1 MMKRLVNFIPA
12 ISLTVAML
20 ASHPVAASAAVTAVG
35 SVNGGGTAIMTDV
48 AAAGFSGVSS
58 FSMHAT
64 LFSDGSASGHFDCV
78 DHMGNPPGYPG
89 NIFGDITSWSK
100 DAQGLHLYVTNASLV
115 GHGAPGARGGLAFT
129 VTIQSFGGA
138 GVGHWTLDFPG
149 VPSPFNGGPI
159 CQELL
164 TSGQIAARWN

>member
-1 MMKRLVNFIPA
+1 MMKNLVNSIPA
-12 ISLTVAML
+12 FSLPGAMPG
-20 ASHPVAASAAVTAVG
+20 SPRVAASAARTAVG
-35 SVNGGGTAIMTDV
+35 TVNGGGTAIMTDV

-100 DAQGLHLYVTNASLV
+100 DAQGLHLYVTNGSLV
-115 GHGAPGARGGLAFT
+115 GHGLHKARRGRAFT

-138 GVGHWTLDFPG
+138 GGGATGPWTSPG
-149 VPSPFNGGPI
+149 FQAPLTAAPS
-159 CQELL
+159 
-164 TSGQIAARWN
+164 ARSS

>member
-35 SVNGGGTAIMTDV
+35 TINGGGTAIMTDV
-48 AAAGFSGVSS
+48 AAAGFGGVSS
-58 FSMHAT
+58 FAVHAT

-78 DHMGNPPGYPG
+78 DHMNNPPGYAG

-100 DAQGLHLYVTNASLV
+100 DAQGLHLYVTNGSLV
-115 GHGAPGARGGLAFT
+115 GHGSPKARGVLAFS

-149 VPSPFNGGPI
+149 LASPFNGGPI

-164 TSGQIAARWN
+164 TSGQIVARWN

>member
-35 SVNGGGTAIMTDV
+35 TINGGGTAIMTDV
-48 AAAGFSGVSS
+48 AAAGFGGVSS
-58 FSMHAT
+58 FAVHAT

-78 DHMGNPPGYPG
+78 DHMNNPPGYAG

-100 DAQGLHLYVTNASLV
+100 DAQGLHLYVTNGSLV
-115 GHGAPGARGGLAFT
+115 GHGSPKARGVLAFS
-129 VTIQSFGGA
+129 VTIQSLGGA

-149 VPSPFNGGPI
+149 APSPFNGGPI

-164 TSGQIAARWN
+164 TSGQIVARWN